1 MHSGPIFASLPGMRG
16 PARGRAPGRSETQMS
31 LKLVYPALA
40 LIFWI
45 FVVLGILFL
54 RRKAAFAGKQVRMAD
69 VAVSTEA
76 YPQPAR
82 LAAANFV
89 NQFETPVIFFALIM
103 LAMEVGATGYAMAVL
118 AWLYVA
124 SRVAHTLIHVGSND
138 LRLRAPAFGLGVVVL
153 FCMWIGVV
161 LAVL

>member
-1 MHSGPIFASLPGMRG
+1 
-16 PARGRAPGRSETQMS
+16 MS

-40 LIFWI
+40 LILWM

-54 RRKAAFAGKQVRMAD
+54 RRKQAFAAKQVRMAD

-82 LAAANFV
+82 LAAANFA

-103 LAMEVGATGYAMAVL
+103 LAMEVGATSYIMAVL

-124 SRVAHTLIHVGSND
+124 SRVVHTVIHVGSND
-138 LRLRAPAFGLGVVVL
+138 LRLRAPVFALGVVAL
-153 FCMWIGVV
+153 FGMWIGVL

>member
-1 MHSGPIFASLPGMRG
+1 
-16 PARGRAPGRSETQMS
+16 MS